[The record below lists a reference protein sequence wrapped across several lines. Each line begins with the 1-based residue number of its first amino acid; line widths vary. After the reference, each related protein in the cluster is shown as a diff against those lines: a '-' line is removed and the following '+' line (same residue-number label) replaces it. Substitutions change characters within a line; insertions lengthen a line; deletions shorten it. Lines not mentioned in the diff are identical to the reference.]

1 MLENP
6 MRIKCLDECTISTP
20 HVCIGQWP
28 WPCLDAELTIQCKD
42 ISSER
47 LKLDLQISLSDIAI
61 CKAALLEGLS
71 FCGDIILSE
80 LCEYKDELIKNKLA
94 AKESFVRVVSKELE
108 NRGA

>member
-1 MLENP
+1 MFENP
-6 MRIKCLDECTISTP
+6 RRIKCLDECTISTP
-20 HVCIGQWP
+20 HDCIGQWP
-28 WPCLDAELTIQCKD
+28 WPCLYAELAIQCKD

-47 LKLDLQISLSDIAI
+47 LKLDLQNNLSDIAI
-61 CKAALLEGLS
+61 CKGAMLKGLS